1 MFQNPKFKYAA
12 TAILTSA
19 ISLPVLAQQT
29 QTVVTPQQAQTPPPQ
44 HAADS
49 ALVESMGEKGLEISF
64 PPFSNSVT
72 GATNPVRVAMARH
85 GFGIFVPESNK
96 FQQNVLDAP
105 VALADQKYNGQR
117 ATWAVGAY
125 PVLTYNMQAFHIRGG
140 QLIMGPG
147 VLRTSWYPSGPEAT
161 RALQLAYYQSLFKNR
176 IEVKFGW
183 LQNDLEFEAFAVGG
197 TFATGALGVYAVI
210 PYQVGQNTTP
220 YGTPG
225 VNTTVHLT
233 KHFYDKIGFQRSADP
248 NGGATEVKRDQTG
261 FRFAPH
267 GDGLLTINEF
277 GYKKNSSATD
287 KQTWFRAGY
296 LTNTTGFKNII
307 SNKTETGNWATYAL
321 VDQQFTHSTAGTG
334 RQGLYGGVT
343 FMYAPP
349 RYDSSTQYYEAR
361 LYDIGLFPHRPNDLS
376 SVVLSHTSFSPD
388 FNRVT
393 TNANGTAYSG
403 SNSVAATYSARLR
416 PGITFAPGFSYTDHP
431 ARTPRLGG
439 AFNVVGSLIFF
450 F

>member
-1 MFQNPKFKYAA
+1 MSVVAVSKSALTAALFFVFAA
-12 TAILTSA
+12 TAG
-19 ISLPVLAQQT
+19 LAQQT
-29 QTVVTPQQAQTPPPQ
+29 QTVTSPQQAQTPAPPVG
-44 HAADS
+44 DS
-49 ALVESMGEKGLEISF
+49 ALVESMNEKGLEIAF
-64 PPFSNSVT
+64 PPFSNSIT
-72 GATNPVRVAMARH
+72 GATNPVRVELAKH
-85 GFGIFVPESNK
+85 GFGIFLPESNK
-96 FQQNVLDAP
+96 FQDNVFDP
-105 VALADQKYNGQR
+105 PSSLANQKYNGQR
-117 ATWAVGAY
+117 PTWAVGAY

-147 VLRTSWYPSGPEAT
+147 ILRTSWYPSGPEAT
-161 RALQLAYYQSLFKNR
+161 RVLQLAYYQSLMKNR
-176 IEVKFGW
+176 IEVKLGW

-220 YGTPG
+220 YGTPA

-233 KHFYDKIGFQRSADP
+233 KHFYDKLGFQRSADP
-248 NGGATEVKRDQTG
+248 NGGSTEVKRDQTG

-277 GYKKNSSATD
+277 GYKKNSDATS

-296 LTNTTGFKNII
+296 MTNTTGFKNFNT
-307 SNKTETGNWATYAL
+307 NKMETGNWATYAL
-321 VDQQFTHSTAGTG
+321 IDKQLTHPGGGG
-334 RQGLYGGVT
+334 RQGLYTGAT

-361 LYDIGLFPHRPNDLS
+361 VYDVGLISHRPADLS

-388 FNRVT
+388 ANRVT
-393 TNANGTAYSG
+393 TSSGVTAFSG
-403 SNSVAATYSARLR
+403 SNSIAATYSARLR
-416 PGITFAPGFSYTDHP
+416 PGITFAPGFSWTDHP
-431 ARTPRLGG
+431 SRTPQLGS